1 MFGSLYFLTLVYN
14 LMQIVLVMVGTYA
27 LFTTGSIAMLK
38 GMRNNHKSYYHPK
51 HFTAVSGMI
60 YRMKQ
65 NAAGLASICILST
78 MVLVMVSMTVSMYA
92 GVDDEFTEENVPKV
106 PAGKACVYA
115 SREYDG
121 KAITL
126 LDHTYPIADTRV
138 YGAGQDN
145 YMASM
150 ERLFATF
157 I

>member
-1 MFGSLYFLTLVYN
+1 
-14 LMQIVLVMVGTYA
+14 
-27 LFTTGSIAMLK
+27 
-38 GMRNNHKSYYHPK
+38 
-51 HFTAVSGMI
+51 MI

-106 PAGKACVYA
+106 PAGEVCVYA

-150 ERLFATF
+150 LEGDYYIVFKITSRSYYR
-157 I
+157 IVGNQI